1 MEGPIVGVYGII
13 VMFFVL
19 FLLRIPV
26 GFTMA
31 LVGFLG
37 ICLCHFFQGSPRND
51 RDRYVEYLSP
61 IMA

>member
-1 MEGPIVGVYGII
+1 MEGPIVGVYGILL
-13 VMFFVL
+13 MFLVL

-37 ICLCHFFQGSPRND
+37 FS
-51 RDRYVEYLSP
+51 YVAGFKQPLE
-61 IMA
+61 

>member
-13 VMFFVL
+13 LMFIIL

-37 ICLCHFFQGSPRND
+37 FS
-51 RDRYVEYLSP
+51 YVAGFEAALGM
-61 IMA
+61 IGTDNT